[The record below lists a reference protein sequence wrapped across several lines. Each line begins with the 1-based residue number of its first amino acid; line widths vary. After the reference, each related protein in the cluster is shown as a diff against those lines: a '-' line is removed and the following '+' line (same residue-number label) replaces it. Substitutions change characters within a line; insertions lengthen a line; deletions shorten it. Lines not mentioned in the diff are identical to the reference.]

1 MISDYAQL
9 VWKVLSGIPVE
20 VFDEENHSVWSSDL
34 WELVDPRTEGD
45 YLGQRTIGSAN
56 IVSAYNLLHLKLLA
70 DANSEDS
77 LLLFKQLMSELQAAN
92 LIRQRPERIRE
103 RFRTV

>member
-20 VFDEENHSVWSSDL
+20 VFDEESHSVWSSDL
-34 WELVDPRTEGD
+34 WELVQPRTDGD
-45 YLGQRTIGSAN
+45 YQGKRTIGSAN

-70 DANSEDS
+70 DSNNNDS
-77 LLLFKQLMSELQAAN
+77 LTIFKTTLEELQKAN
-92 LIRQRPERIRE
+92 LVRQRPERVRE
-103 RFRTV
+103 KFKTV